1 VKGVVV
7 AYVEPHPPIARAGII
22 PPRSAKAG
30 ASMKSTK
37 FDRDIIPEIVA
48 DRGERCLLFVGVGAA
63 PYARSR
69 SL

>member
-1 VKGVVV
+1 
-7 AYVEPHPPIARAGII
+7 
-22 PPRSAKAG
+22 
-30 ASMKSTK
+30 MKSTK